1 MMRTHMPSDYQ
12 IDSPQTRERVMHFF
26 SEIGI
31 RARYEGGANGFSR
44 GCRLD
49 RGALAV
55 DPACRIST
63 MLHEAGHLA
72 ITPRCFRSLM
82 DGNLYAGQR
91 EMLRMVEDADL
102 HPDEPLY
109 RAVIQCSDPEA
120 TAWAWAAGV
129 ELALPGEEIIRDDE
143 YGGDGEAIRLALQ
156 MRAYIGVHGLA
167 HAGFCAIRERNGK
180 AAWPCLNFWTQEVGY
195 PAPGEATVLT
205 KEDWQLEDAR

>member
-1 MMRTHMPSDYQ
+1 MR
-12 IDSPQTRERVMHFF
+12 FF

-31 RARYEGGANGFSR
+31 RARYEAGANGFSK

-49 RGALAV
+49 RGELVV
-55 DPACRIST
+55 DHACRIST

-91 EMLRMVEDADL
+91 EMLRMVDDAGL
-102 HPDEPLY
+102 HPDEPLF
-109 RAVIQCSDPEA
+109 RAVMQCSDPEA

-129 ELALPGEEIIRDDE
+129 TLDLPGEEIIRDDE

-167 HAGFCAIRERNGK
+167 HAGFCAIRERNGI
-180 AAWPCLNFWTQEVGY
+180 AAWPCLNFWTQEAGH
-195 PAPGEATVLT
+195 PATDEATNWKREGLR
-205 KEDWQLEDAR
+205 LEDAR